1 MDFETAILR
10 GREPGARASGASSL
24 EEKSVSTLDEIKS
37 VLGRALQL
45 GDKTARLDAATGLF
59 GNIPEFD
66 SMAVVTVVAAIEERF
81 GIVIDDDEISAD
93 IFETV
98 GSLSRFVEGKLG
110 G

>member
-1 MDFETAILR
+1 VNTIDDVKT
-10 GREPGARASGASSL
+10 
-24 EEKSVSTLDEIKS
+24 

-45 GDKTARLDAATGLF
+45 GDKATKLEATTGLF

-66 SMAVVTVVAAIEERF
+66 SMAVVTVVAALEERF
-81 GIVIDDDEISAD
+81 GIVIEDEDITAD
-93 IFETV
+93 VFETV

>member
-1 MDFETAILR
+1 VNTIEDVKT
-10 GREPGARASGASSL
+10 
-24 EEKSVSTLDEIKS
+24 

-45 GDKTARLDAATGLF
+45 GDKAKNFDAATGLF

-66 SMAVVTVVAAIEERF
+66 SMAVVTVVTALEERF
-81 GIVIDDDEISAD
+81 GIVVEDDEITAD

-110 G
+110 A

>member
-1 MDFETAILR
+1 MVIDDV
-10 GREPGARASGASSL
+10 
-24 EEKSVSTLDEIKS
+24 KTL
-37 VLGRALQL
+37 LGQTLNL
-45 GDKTARLDAATGLF
+45 GDKVKKFDENTPLF

-66 SMAVVTVVAAIEERF
+66 SMAVVTVVTALEERF
-81 GIVIDDDEISAD
+81 GIVVEDDEITAD